1 MMIQMP
7 GGIGISLVN
16 SSPEEI
22 LYISM
27 RNIEFTYTSNPHGQT
42 VEVNIMGIQVS
53 TERQTHIQYACT
65 TPVLL
70 YGLMK

>member
-53 TERQTHIQYACT
+53 IEKYYYIM
-65 TPVLL
+65 LS
-70 YGLMK
+70 